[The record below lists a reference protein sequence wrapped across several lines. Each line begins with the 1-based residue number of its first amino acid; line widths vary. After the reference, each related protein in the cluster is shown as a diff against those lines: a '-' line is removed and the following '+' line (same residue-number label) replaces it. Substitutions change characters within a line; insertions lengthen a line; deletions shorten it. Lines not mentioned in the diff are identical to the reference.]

1 MKIYFFGHGKVMEN
15 HCWKRVVTL
24 ATGSTT
30 VSPCWVASPAM
41 GHVPPSTYNNFILVH
56 FGVNLRADYPSIMW
70 FARSADAD
78 VNNSRLFRPV
88 LRQSQNSSSRCCTRP
103 WSPPW
108 VPHDII
114 TIFVPPRN
122 NSWRCHWLCGPEL
135 NGVSYVLRCASL
147 SSNSTGTSLPVTSP

>member
-30 VSPCWVASPAM
+30 VLSGVASYGARA
-41 GHVPPSTYNNFILVH
+41 SLDLQQFH
-56 FGVNLRADYPSIMW
+56 FSSLWSKPE
-70 FARSADAD
+70 
-78 VNNSRLFRPV
+78 SRLSKYYV
-88 LRQSQNSSSRCCTRP
+88 VCEISWCRCQQLTALSTSTASVTKLIKP
-103 WSPPW
+103 LLHPALKSA
-108 VPHDII
+108 VGSHDII